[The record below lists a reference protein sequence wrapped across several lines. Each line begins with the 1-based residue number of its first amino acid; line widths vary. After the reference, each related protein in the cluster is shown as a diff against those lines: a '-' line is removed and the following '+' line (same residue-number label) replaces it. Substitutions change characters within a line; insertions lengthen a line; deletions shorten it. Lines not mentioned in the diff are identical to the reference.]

1 MFRASAKSKAE
12 HSARVGRRGGTRVD
26 SESKIVRAATG
37 LEATSTIQWRSV
49 SQWVSTCETEI
60 ARKSKKLYR
69 RVNNIEF
76 STVTFLR
83 ENANSM
89 EVSRSCRRETLL
101 HDLLARFWGSVLMFR
116 WLQGEGS
123 KLQTVQGN
131 IISGDRIPR
140 REVYSGNIGFQHVD
154 K

>member
-26 SESKIVRAATG
+26 SESKIVKAGSNQHDTVKKCK
-37 LEATSTIQWRSV
+37 SV
-49 SQWVSTCETEI
+49 GQHLRNETEI

-101 HDLLARFWGSVLMFR
+101 HDLLARF
-116 WLQGEGS
+116 
-123 KLQTVQGN
+123 
-131 IISGDRIPR
+131 
-140 REVYSGNIGFQHVD
+140 
-154 K
+154 